1 MAIQAC
7 VRKKHFPLILVMALL
22 ILTTISCD
30 DVLYKLFVV
39 GWKLI
44 LVTVGT
50 STVKWLIIYCILNFT
65 VSVKMIVISSLWEL
79 TNL

>member
-39 GWKLI
+39 G
-44 LVTVGT
+44 
-50 STVKWLIIYCILNFT
+50 
-65 VSVKMIVISSLWEL
+65 
-79 TNL
+79 